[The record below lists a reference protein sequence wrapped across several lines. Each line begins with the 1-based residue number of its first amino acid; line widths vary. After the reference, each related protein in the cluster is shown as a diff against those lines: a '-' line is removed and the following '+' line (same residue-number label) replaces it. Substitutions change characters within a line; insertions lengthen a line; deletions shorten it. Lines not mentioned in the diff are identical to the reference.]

1 MKRITLSFALLFSA
15 ISIFAQ
21 SGNSANAGKI
31 SEGTIIYTVEWKL
44 PEQMQAMAS
53 SFPKELTVY
62 FKGDS
67 SSLKTE
73 SAMYSS
79 TNILNVNKEYER
91 LLLDIPM
98 MGKKFSVL
106 FSPADQEKMQA
117 NLPELA
123 LKAGTETK
131 TIAGFKVLKHEVNE
145 KKSNQNSEAWFTKDV
160 DVTPNALSRFFD
172 KNFGFPVEFVSY
184 MNGLSVKAIVKEIKA
199 GTVPAGS
206 FSASKDFEEISM
218 DQLMQ
223 MQGGR

>member
-1 MKRITLSFALLFSA
+1 MKRIILSFALLFLA
-15 ISIFAQ
+15 TGIFAQ
-21 SGNSANAGKI
+21 STTGKI
-31 SEGTIIYTVEWKL
+31 TEGTIIYSVEWKL

-79 TNILNVNKEYER
+79 TNILNVSKEYER

-131 TIAGFKVLKHEVNE
+131 SIAGFKVLKHEVNE

-160 DVTPNALSRFFD
+160 EVTPNALSRFFD

-184 MNGLSVKAIVKEIKA
+184 MNGLSVKAVVKEIKA
-199 GTVPAGS
+199 GTVPSGS

>member
-1 MKRITLSFALLFSA
+1 MKRIILSFALLFLA
-15 ISIFAQ
+15 TGIFAQ
-21 SGNSANAGKI
+21 STTGKI
-31 SEGTIIYTVEWKL
+31 TEGTIIYTVEWKL

-79 TNILNVNKEYER
+79 TNILNVSKEYER

-98 MGKKFSVL
+98 MGKKFSVK
-106 FSPADQEKMQA
+106 FSPADQDKMQA

-131 TIAGFKVLKHEVNE
+131 SIAGFKVLKHEVNK

-160 DVTPNALSRFFD
+160 EVTPNALSRFFD

-184 MNGLSVKAIVKEIKA
+184 MNGLSVKAVVKEIKA

>member
-1 MKRITLSFALLFSA
+1 MKRIILSFALLFSA
-15 ISIFAQ
+15 TGIFAQ
-21 SGNSANAGKI
+21 ASNSANTGKI
-31 SEGTIIYTVEWKL
+31 TEGTIIYTVEWKL

-79 TNILNVNKEYER
+79 TNILNVSKEYER

-131 TIAGFKVLKHEVNE
+131 NISGYNVLKHEVNE
-145 KKSNQNSEAWFTKDV
+145 KKSNQNSEAWFTKDIE
-160 DVTPNALSRFFD
+160 VTPNALSRFFD
-172 KNFGFPVEFVSY
+172 KNLGFPVEFVSY
-184 MNGLSVKAIVKEIKA
+184 MNGLSVKAVVKEIKA

>member
-1 MKRITLSFALLFSA
+1 MKRIILSFALLFSA
-15 ISIFAQ
+15 TGIFAQ
-21 SGNSANAGKI
+21 AGSSASAGKI
-31 SEGTIIYTVEWKL
+31 AEGTIIYTVEWKL

-79 TNILNVNKEYER
+79 TNILNVSKEYER

-160 DVTPNALSRFFD
+160 EVTPNALSRFFD

>member
-1 MKRITLSFALLFSA
+1 MKRIILSFALLFLTTG
-15 ISIFAQ
+15 IFAQ
-21 SGNSANAGKI
+21 STSGKI
-31 SEGTIIYTVEWKL
+31 TEGTIIYTVEWKL

-79 TNILNVNKEYER
+79 TNILNVSKEYER

-131 TIAGFKVLKHEVNE
+131 SIAGFKVLKHEVNE
-145 KKSNQNSEAWFTKDV
+145 KKSNQNSEAWFTKDIE
-160 DVTPNALSRFFD
+160 VTPNALSRFFD

-184 MNGLSVKAIVKEIKA
+184 MNGLSVKAVVKEIKA

>member
-1 MKRITLSFALLFSA
+1 MKRIILSFVLLFSA
-15 ISIFAQ
+15 TVIYAQ
-21 SGNSANAGKI
+21 SSNSANTGKI
-31 SEGTIIYTVEWKL
+31 TEGTIIYTVEWKL
-44 PEQMQAMAS
+44 PEQMAAMAS

-91 LLLDIPM
+91 LLLNIPM

-117 NLPELA
+117 NLPELT
-123 LKAGTETK
+123 LKASTETK
-131 TIAGFKVLKHEVNE
+131 SIAGFNVLKHEVNE
-145 KKSNQNSEAWFTKDV
+145 KKSNQNFEAWFTKDV
-160 DVTPNALSRFFD
+160 EVTQNALSRFFD
-172 KNFGFPVEFVSY
+172 KNFGFPVEFVSF

-199 GTVPAGS
+199 GTLPAGS

>member
-21 SGNSANAGKI
+21 SSNSANAGKI

>member
-1 MKRITLSFALLFSA
+1 MKRIILSFALLFSA
-15 ISIFAQ
+15 TIIFAQ

-31 SEGTIIYTVEWKL
+31 TEGTIIYTVEWKL

-79 TNILNVNKEYER
+79 TNILNVSKEYER
-91 LLLDIPM
+91 LLLNIPM

-160 DVTPNALSRFFD
+160 EVTPNALSRFFD

>member
-1 MKRITLSFALLFSA
+1 MKRIILSIALLFSA
-15 ISIFAQ
+15 AGIYAQ
-21 SGNSANAGKI
+21 SSNSANTGKI
-31 SEGTIIYTVEWKL
+31 TEGTIIYTVEWKL
-44 PEQMQAMAS
+44 PEQMAAMAS

-67 SSLKTE
+67 SSLKTK
-73 SAMYSS
+73 SAMFSS
-79 TNILNVNKEYER
+79 TNILNVSKEYER

-106 FSPADQEKMQA
+106 LSPADQEKMQA
-117 NLPELA
+117 NLPELT

-131 TIAGFKVLKHEVNE
+131 SIAGFKVIKHEVND
-145 KKSNQNSEAWFTKDV
+145 KKSNQNFEAWFTKDV
-160 DVTPNALSRFFD
+160 EVTPNALSRFFD
-172 KNFGFPVEFVSY
+172 KNFGFPVEFVSF
-184 MNGLSVKAIVKEIKA
+184 MNGLSVKAVVKEIKA